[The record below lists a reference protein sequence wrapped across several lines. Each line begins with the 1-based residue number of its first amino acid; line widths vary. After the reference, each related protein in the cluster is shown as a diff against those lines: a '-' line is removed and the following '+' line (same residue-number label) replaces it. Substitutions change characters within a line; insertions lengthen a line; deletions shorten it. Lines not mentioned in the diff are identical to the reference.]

1 MKRTP
6 IHKIMVAALLGAGSL
21 TLAPTPAHAGPPA
34 IAEAHLPLRATMTPP
49 RRPIEARPCGLFAIG
64 RARPRT
70 ALPQTAMTLAAT
82 PLIAIEGPLVDH
94 SRATRAATRATTTT
108 ATLRILGGLP
118 ARFVHITRPTA
129 TPTDAP
135 TDALAALRI
144 DRARLD
150 ASRRARA
157 TLPALGQLTHSTPQP
172 ATAPGLITLDPAH
185 VDRSRLARALAAR

>member
-34 IAEAHLPLRATMTPP
+34 IAEAHLPLRATVTPS

-70 ALPQTAMTLAAT
+70 APPPTRAAT
-82 PLIAIEGPLVDH
+82 PLIALEGPLVDH

-129 TPTDAP
+129 TPTDA
-135 TDALAALRI
+135 LAALRI

-157 TLPALGQLTHSTPQP
+157 TLPALGQLTHSIPP
-172 ATAPGLITLDPAH
+172 PSTAPGLITLDPAH